1 MCGIVGFFS
10 FKKPFFTD
18 ADIQHMV
25 LALKHRGPD
34 EQNFWKDQDVY
45 LGHSR
50 LRVIDLSK
58 EASQPMCNEDQSLWL
73 VYNGE
78 IYNFKELRHFLISKG
93 HSFRSQ
99 GDSEI
104 ILHLYEEMG
113 SDCVK
118 KLDGMFAFALWDR
131 KRKELFLSRDRSG
144 KKPLYYYLDEN
155 VFAFSS
161 EMKAFFKIPNIDIKI
176 DEKNLSPFFLRGYV
190 SSPKTLYKNI
200 YSLEAGYSLKINSY
214 GQKKYQRYW
223 DISFPGQKKKISELQ
238 ACQELSDIFSKAVQK
253 RLISDVPLGAFL
265 SGGIDSTIIISVMKK
280 FLPALKTFSIGFEGD
295 LNFDETHYA
304 NEAASYV
311 GTDHHVFRIT
321 AQDLISHFDKI
332 VWHYD
337 GPFGDPS
344 ALPTMVVSSLAAKEV
359 TVVLNGDG
367 GDELFVGY
375 ERMVAAYYSSF
386 IPSLV
391 FNFGRNIS
399 QFFPQ
404 YHSHYSKLGKF
415 WHFFKASGQSPLSSL
430 NEWLAIFSPEELKN
444 LLKINDECEQKNKLD
459 LMTLPNTSILDQ
471 ILYVNFKDYLQND
484 LNIKMDR
491 ASMAFGL
498 ETRSPF
504 LDQELIEY
512 VFTLPNRM
520 KLNGLTTKYILKEAF
535 KNYLPPSI
543 RKRGKQGFGV
553 PIAAWFKKDLKNF
566 VGDFLLSQNPQY
578 ESYLNKKAVY
588 KIVNEHFDEKQ
599 ERSRQIWTLLMFERW
614 LQKLPEWTSKS
625 LHADGHF
632 IPNRADRNCL

>member
-265 SGGIDSTIIISVMKK
+265 SGGLDSTIVISVMKK
-280 FLPALKTFSIGFEGD
+280 LFSLPIKTFSIGFEGD
-295 LNFDETHYA
+295 ANFDETHYA

-311 GTDHHVFRIT
+311 GTDHHVFRVT
-321 AQDLISHFDKI
+321 AQDLVSNFDNI
-332 VWHYD
+332 IWHYD
-337 GPFGDPS
+337 GPFGDSS
-344 ALPTMVVSSLAAKEV
+344 ALPTMILSSLAAKEV

-367 GDELFVGY
+367 GDELFSGY
-375 ERMVAAYYSSF
+375 KRMAASYYSSF
-386 IPSLV
+386 IPS
-391 FNFGRNIS
+391 FIFKAGGEIS
-399 QFFPQ
+399 RLFPQ
-404 YHSHYSKLGKF
+404 YYDHYSKWEKI
-415 WHFFKASGQSPLSSL
+415 HRFFKASGQNHLKSL
-430 NEWLAIFSPEELKN
+430 DEWLFIFSPEELKSFFKVSNAYQQKDN
-444 LLKINDECEQKNKLD
+444 LNISLNS
-459 LMTLPNTSILDQ
+459 SILDQ
-471 ILYVNFKDYLQND
+471 ILYMNFKDYLQND
-484 LNIKMDR
+484 LNVKMDR
-491 ASMAFGL
+491 ASMAFSL

-512 VFTLPNRM
+512 VCSLPDYM
-520 KLNGLTTKYILKEAF
+520 KLKGLTTKYILRKAF
-535 KNYLPPSI
+535 KDHMPSSI
-543 RKRGKQGFGV
+543 RNRGKKGFGV
-553 PIAAWFKKDLKNF
+553 PIAAWFKNDLRTF
-566 VGDFLLSQNPQY
+566 VGDFLLSSNPLY
-578 ESYLNKKAVY
+578 EFYLDKKFVY
-588 KIVNEHFDEKQ
+588 KIVNDHFCEKQ

-614 LQKLPEWTSKS
+614 LQKLPEWTLIKS
-625 LHADGHF
+625 EGY
-632 IPNRADRNCL
+632 